1 MTNFLVF
8 IKYVTY
14 IVSAE
19 LCILKNSC
27 NFALHITI
35 CLTIQ

>member
-8 IKYVTY
+8 VKYLTY

-27 NFALHITI
+27 NFALR
-35 CLTIQ
+35 